1 MQEFDPLVLL
11 LSVLSVVT
19 VFLINRWLGGF
30 TPAHLNS
37 KADALARLKLDYPAF
52 EEQET
57 VLGRDGKSAVLAG
70 ASGGIALVQAIGD
83 RFLTRLLGPG
93 DINALF
99 LEPSSDESSQRLRLR
114 LNDFTN
120 ATFELLL
127 SPETNGAAWHQRL
140 AEFHDTPG
148 QNPQDQTVQE
158 KSRHG

>member
-11 LSVLSVVT
+11 LSVLSVFA

-57 VLGRDGKSAVLAG
+57 VVGGDGKSAILAG
-70 ASGGIALVQAIGD
+70 AGGGIALVQAIGD

-93 DINALF
+93 DVKALS
-99 LEPSSDESSQRLRLR
+99 LEPSGNAGMQHLRLR
-114 LNDFTN
+114 LDDFTN
-120 ATFELLL
+120 AAFELLL
-127 SPETNGAAWHQRL
+127 SPETNGAAWHKRL
-140 AEFHDTPG
+140 AAFLDAPG
-148 QNPQDQTVQE
+148 QSVQE
-158 KSRHG
+158 AGPHG

>member
-11 LSVLSVVT
+11 LSVLSVLA

-30 TPAHLNS
+30 TPAHLHS

-52 EEQET
+52 AEQET
-57 VLGRDGKSAVLAG
+57 VIAGDGKSAIVAG
-70 ASGGIALVQAIGD
+70 ADGSIALVQAVGD

-99 LEPSSDESSQRLRLR
+99 LEPSDDVGEQRLRLR

-120 ATFELLL
+120 TAFKLVLT
-127 SPETNGAAWHQRL
+127 PQADGAAWHKRL
-140 AEFHDTPG
+140 AVFHDTPG
-148 QNPQDQTVQE
+148 QSAQE
-158 KSRHG
+158 AGRHG